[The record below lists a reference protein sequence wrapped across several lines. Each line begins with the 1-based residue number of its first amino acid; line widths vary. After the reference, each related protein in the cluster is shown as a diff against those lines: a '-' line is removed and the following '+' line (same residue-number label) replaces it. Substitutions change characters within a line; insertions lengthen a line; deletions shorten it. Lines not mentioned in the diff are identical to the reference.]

1 MSDALIR
8 LEHVGKSF
16 VQKGRHVSAIE
27 DVNLDIHPGEILSLV
42 GESGC
47 GKTTTG
53 RMIAGLLPPSSGR
66 VLYSGADITR
76 LRGAERRAYRLGVQL
91 VHQDPYASLNPTQ
104 RVRDILAAPLKRHRL
119 VRHRDELEVRLR
131 ELLHSVDLTPAD
143 EVLGKFPHQL
153 SGGQRQRL
161 SIARALSVRP
171 SFLIA
176 DEAVSMVDVSIRLS
190 ILGTLRRLRDEH
202 GLAILFITHDL
213 ALARHFAAHGR
224 VGVMYLGRLVEIADA
239 DELVRNPQHPYT
251 KALLAASPPDPLAAK
266 PRPEPVKLRQDDIPS
281 LLSRP
286 VGCPFHPRCP
296 QFREGVC
303 DTAVPKLVATSPRHA
318 TACTVLTGPHPN
330 LDARTSTL
338 APSLDVHDRA

>member
-1 MSDALIR
+1 MSDSLIR

-27 DVNLDIHPGEILSLV
+27 DVNLEIRPGEIVSLV

-53 RMIAGLLPPSSGR
+53 RMIAGLLAPSSGR
-66 VLYSGADITR
+66 ILYSDADIST
-76 LRGAERRAYRLGVQL
+76 LQGAERRAYRLGVQL

-104 RVRDILAAPLKRHRL
+104 RVRQILAAPLTRHRL
-119 VRHRDELEVRLR
+119 VRGRDDLEVRMR

-171 SFLIA
+171 SFLVA
-176 DEAVSMVDVSIRLS
+176 DEAVSMVDVSIRIS
-190 ILGTLRRLRDEH
+190 ILNTLRRLRDEY

-213 ALARHFAAHGR
+213 ALARHFASNGR
-224 VGVMYLGRLVEIADA
+224 VGVMYLGRLVEFADA

-251 KALLAASPPDPLAAK
+251 QALLAASPPDPLSERH
-266 PRPEPVKLRQDDIPS
+266 RPPPMKLRQDDIPS
-281 LLSRP
+281 LLARP
-286 VGCPFHPRCP
+286 SGCPFHPRCP
-296 QFREGVC
+296 EFQEGIC
-303 DTAVPKLVATSPRHA
+303 DTAVPPLVPLTPGHA
-318 TACTVLTGPHPN
+318 VACTVRTQAY
-330 LDARTSTL
+330 LDSVT
-338 APSLDVHDRA
+338 PSGLLRLDSQIMP